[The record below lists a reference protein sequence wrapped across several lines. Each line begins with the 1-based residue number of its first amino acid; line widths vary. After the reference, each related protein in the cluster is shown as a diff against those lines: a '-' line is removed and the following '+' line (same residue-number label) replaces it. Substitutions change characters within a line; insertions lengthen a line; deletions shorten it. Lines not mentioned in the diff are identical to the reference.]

1 MKRNHNQVC
10 NNCVMDT
17 TDSKI
22 TFDDNGVCDHCNTF
36 YADIL
41 PKWHTDER
49 GDKALKE
56 IIKKLRKKEKAKTL
70 IV

>member
-1 MKRNHNQVC
+1 MLWTLLIQKLLL
-10 NNCVMDT
+10 M
-17 TDSKI
+17 I
-22 TFDDNGVCDHCNTF
+22 TVFVIIVIL

-56 IIKKLRKKEKAKTL
+56 IIKKLRKRKRQRL
-70 IV
+70 DCLMGMRRN